1 MSESDSKIIED
12 YKNKVSFLEN
22 KLNYLT
28 YIIESVISGDI
39 TKAKDILKDYKES
52 TILSQPEEH
61 YQQLPEDS
69 HEKTYLFLKII
80 IESMPFPVFIKD
92 ELGRYIIINT
102 LESTLFG
109 LPEAEIIGKDD
120 SHFVKDEKEM
130 ILIRKSDEEVLFGK
144 KGVELPEQNFTLPNG
159 NAFVFKTH
167 KIPFVNPISGKPNIL
182 GFSIDVTDTVSLN
195 KLKNIVIMCSNPYM

>member
-92 ELGRYIIINT
+92 E
-102 LESTLFG
+102 
-109 LPEAEIIGKDD
+109 
-120 SHFVKDEKEM
+120 KEM